1 MLMDSQCTGPRVLV
15 RRSVLYV
22 PGSNQRAL
30 QKIPS
35 INADAFIIDL
45 EDAVADDAK
54 NEARRTVRLHRVAT
68 VESERVQVAQA
79 LTDKTLGNK
88 EVIVRVNSLESGC
101 VA

>member
-1 MLMDSQCTGPRVLV
+1 M
-15 RRSVLYV
+15 

-45 EDAVADDAK
+45 EDAVAEDAK
-54 NEARRTVRLHRVAT
+54 NEARRTVRIHRVAT
-68 VESERVQVAQA
+68 VEPFKQAQVAQA

-101 VA
+101 VP